1 MGFILDGLETES
13 YDRQYSD
20 RELLNRIVGYFRPYR
35 GRMAL
40 IAVMITLNSVTGA
53 LGPIVIAR
61 AIGLLE
67 TNPTVVTMGLI
78 ALGVSLIGASGWV
91 FNYIRQ
97 LFSARVTSNV
107 VLKLREDVFNA
118 TVRHDMSFYDEH
130 PSGKIVSRVTSDTQ
144 DFAEVVNLTLNMLS
158 QLLLVAM
165 LIVYLLTVNV
175 SLTLL
180 LIAMAPFAAAIALS
194 FRRLARRVTQNARRV
209 TAIINAQIQE
219 SISGILVAKSF
230 RQEAAIYDTFD
241 ANNRQGYRV
250 GLTRGL
256 TLSGIFPLMGFA
268 SGLGTAIVFF
278 AGGLATRTT
287 IAPAEWYLFMQT
299 VGFFWFPVTSIA
311 SFWSQFQDGLSA
323 AERVFALIDREP
335 RVRQS
340 GAEPVGP
347 RAGEQGGGGAGE
359 PVAQAALVAQTA
371 RVAQAVQLAGE
382 QGRKGAGEKE
392 NRGEQELLAGESTP
406 APPLPRSP
414 AIAPP
419 TYGRIEFRHV
429 RFSYTDR
436 EVVLP
441 DFSLDI
447 RAGETVAL
455 VGHTGAGKSSIGKLI
470 TRFYEF
476 QGGEILL
483 DGRDI
488 RALDLGQYRRQIGL
502 VPQEPFLF
510 AGSVA
515 TNIGYGRPEAT
526 REDVERAARAVS
538 GGDWLAALP
547 AGLETDVGERGGN
560 LSMGQR
566 QLVALAR
573 VVLKDPAIFVLD
585 EATASIDPFTETQIQ
600 EGLQEIMRDRTSII
614 IAHRLFTV
622 RHADRII
629 VIRDGRI
636 IETGKHEELL
646 AAGGHYAE
654 LYNTYFRHQSLE
666 AIDAPHWKIEI
677 ASSELE

>member
-20 RELLNRIVGYFRPYR
+20 RDLLDRIVSYFRPYR
-35 GRMAL
+35 GRM
-40 IAVMITLNSVTGA
+40 VMIAAMITGNSLMGA

-61 AIGLLE
+61 AVGLLE
-67 TNPTVVTMGLI
+67 TNTTVVTMALI
-78 ALGVSLIGASGWV
+78 ALGVSLVGASAWV

-97 LFSARVTSNV
+97 MFSARVTSNV
-107 VLKLREDVFNA
+107 VLQLREDVFNA

-158 QLLLVAM
+158 QLLLVVI
-165 LIVYLLTVNV
+165 LIVYLLTVNA

-194 FRRLARRVTQNARRV
+194 FRRVARRVTQNARRV
-209 TAIINAQIQE
+209 TATINAQIQE

-230 RQEAAIYDTFD
+230 RQEPAIYATFD
-241 ANNRQGYRV
+241 ANNKQGYRV

-256 TLSGIFPLMGFA
+256 TLSGIFPLMGLA
-268 SGLGTAIVFF
+268 SGLGTAIAVFV
-278 AGGLATRTT
+278 GGLATRGTLS
-287 IAPAEWYLFMQT
+287 PAEWYLFMQT

-335 RVRQS
+335 RVMQL
-340 GAEPVGP
+340 GNEPVGP
-347 RAGEQGGGGAGE
+347 RPQAQGSRGAG
-359 PVAQAALVAQTA
+359 
-371 RVAQAVQLAGE
+371 G
-382 QGRKGAGEKE
+382 QGSGGSP
-392 NRGEQELLAGESTP
+392 LLPFSPAPLRPNETP
-406 APPLPRSP
+406 A
-414 AIAPP
+414 APP
-419 TYGRIEFRHV
+419 TRGHIAFRHV

-488 RALDLGQYRRQIGL
+488 RRLDLGQYRRQIGL

-515 TNIGYGRPEAT
+515 DNIRYGRPEASDD
-526 REDVERAARAVS
+526 EVLAAARSIS
-538 GGDWLAALP
+538 GGEWLASLP
-547 AGLETDVGERGGN
+547 GGLATDVGERGGS

-573 VVLKDPAIFVLD
+573 VVMKDPAIFILD
-585 EATASIDPFTETQIQ
+585 EATASVDPFTESQIQ
-600 EGLQEIMRDRTSII
+600 EGLQEIMRDRTSLV

-629 VIRDGRI
+629 VLRDGHI
-636 IETGKHEELL
+636 IEEGKHEELL
-646 AAGGHYAE
+646 AGGGHYAE

-666 AIDAPHWKIEI
+666 YVEQRVWESD
-677 ASSELE
+677 SQ

>member
-20 RELLNRIVGYFRPYR
+20 RDLLYRIVSYFRPYR

-40 IAVMITLNSVTGA
+40 IAVMITGNSLMGA

-61 AIGLLE
+61 AVGLLE
-67 TNPTVVTMGLI
+67 TNPTVVTMALI
-78 ALGVSLIGASGWV
+78 ALGVSLVGASAWV

-97 LFSARVTSNV
+97 MFSARVTSNV
-107 VLKLREDVFNA
+107 VLQLREDVFNA

-158 QLLLVAM
+158 QVLLVVI
-165 LIVYLLTVNV
+165 LIAYLFTVNV
-175 SLTLL
+175 QLTLL

-194 FRRLARRVTQNARRV
+194 FRRVARRVTQNARRV
-209 TAIINAQIQE
+209 TATINAQIQE

-230 RQEAAIYDTFD
+230 RQEPAIYATFD

-256 TLSGIFPLMGFA
+256 TLSGIFPLMGLA
-268 SGLGTAIVFF
+268 SGLGTAIAVFV
-278 AGGLATRTT
+278 GGMATPTPIT
-287 IAPAEWYLFMQT
+287 PAEWYLFMQT

-335 RVRQS
+335 RVQQLA
-340 GAEPVGP
+340 AEPVGP
-347 RAGEQGGGGAGE
+347 RAADEQGSRG
-359 PVAQAALVAQTA
+359 
-371 RVAQAVQLAGE
+371 AGE
-382 QGRKGAGEKE
+382 QGRKGAE
-392 NRGEQELLAGESTP
+392 EQVGDGSPLHPRPPAPLRTTEISTP
-406 APPLPRSP
+406 LP
-414 AIAPP
+414 
-419 TYGRIEFRHV
+419 TLGHIEFRHV
-429 RFSYTDR
+429 RFSYTER

-470 TRFYEF
+470 MRFYEF

-488 RALDLGQYRRQIGL
+488 RRLDLGQYRLQIGL

-515 TNIGYGRPEAT
+515 DNIRYGRPEAT
-526 REDVERAARAVS
+526 EEEVLAAARAIS
-538 GGDWLAALP
+538 GGEWLASLP
-547 AGLETDVGERGGN
+547 GGLSTDVGERGGS

-573 VVLKDPAIFVLD
+573 VVLKDPAIFILD
-585 EATASIDPFTETQIQ
+585 EATASVDPFTESQIQ
-600 EGLQEIMRDRTSII
+600 EGLQEIMRDRTSLV

-629 VIRDGRI
+629 VLRDGRI

-666 AIDAPHWKIEI
+666 AIDSPSWKIEI
-677 ASSELE
+677 TSSELEN